1 MVLISGGFFPLNDS
15 VTLYK
20 SDEGSDD
27 WGLPVNTDNLKTYKV
42 RLEFNG
48 AARLIQLS
56 DGKEVVY
63 NATIFFK
70 GSVPITYTDYLEYNS
85 GIVGLIKAQPK
96 NIIGMAD
103 LSGKILYT
111 KVII

>member
-1 MVLISGGFFPLNDS
+1 MAVIPGGFFPLNDT
-15 VTLYK
+15 VTLYL
-20 SDEGSDD
+20 SNEGSDE
-27 WGLPVNTDNLKTYKV
+27 WGLPVKTDNLTTYKV

-48 AARLIQLS
+48 AARLIQLA
-56 DGKEVVY
+56 DGKEIVY

-70 GSVPITYTDYLEYNS
+70 GSVPITYTDYIEYNS

-103 LSGKILYT
+103 LSGKIIYT
-111 KVII
+111 KVIV